1 MHYLLGYLLASV
13 VFTVAFVGFFWKVP
27 VDHQADNAD
36 FDAHFADFDPHFDPQ
51 GVSADD
57 DGLLFL

>member
-13 VFTVAFVGFFWKVP
+13 VFTVGFVGFFWKVP

-36 FDAHFADFDPHFDPQ
+36 FDAHFDPQ